1 MIIMSKLIN
10 SGRHRKVEGNF
21 SSNYGFK
28 DSKENDL
35 LRFVFS

>member
-1 MIIMSKLIN
+1 MSKLIN
-10 SGRHRKVEGNF
+10 SGRHRIVEGNF